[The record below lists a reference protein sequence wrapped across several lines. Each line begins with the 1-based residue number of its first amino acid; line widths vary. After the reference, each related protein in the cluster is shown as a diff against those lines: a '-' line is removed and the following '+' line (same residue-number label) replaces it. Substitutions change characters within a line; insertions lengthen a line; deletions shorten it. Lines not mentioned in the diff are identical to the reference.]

1 MRIVRSLVHAAM
13 AALLVGMMLPGRA
26 SAQTVWDL
34 GALAGA
40 GGSLGSSHTFTNGLL
55 GSVTAYSSATGI
67 SIFSKDFGSPLT
79 DDEHGLG
86 VCSNTAGGGT
96 SCSKDATDEE
106 IGDYNP
112 GWIILSLNLASGN
125 GLAGFQLGSVQSDP
139 NETWKVF
146 YETAATCNA
155 STSFAGASFYSGTGP
170 NAGPA
175 ITTQSTVGNLANCY
189 EFAEPSTIVGDYLL
203 QSITTQPGG
212 LKEDVVPEP
221 ASLSLLATGLFG
233 LVAAG
238 KRRRKPTS

>member
-1 MRIVRSLVHAAM
+1 
-13 AALLVGMMLPGRA
+13 MMPGRA

-55 GSVTAYSSATGI
+55 GSVTTFSSASGI
-67 SIFSKDFGSPLT
+67 SIFSKDFGSPLS

-96 SCSKDATDEE
+96 NCSKDGTDEE

-112 GWIILSLNLASGN
+112 GWIVLSLNLASGN
-125 GLAGFQLGSVQSDP
+125 GLSAFQLGSVQADP
-139 NETWKVF
+139 DETWKVF
-146 YETAATCNA
+146 YTTTATCNG
-155 STSFAGASFYSGTGP
+155 STDFTGASFYSGTGP
-170 NAGPA
+170 NAGGA
-175 ITTQSTVGNLANCY
+175 ISTQSTVGNLANCY
-189 EFAEPSTIVGDYLL
+189 EFTEPSSIVGDYLL

-212 LKEDVVPEP
+212 IKEDVVPEP
-221 ASLSLLATGLFG
+221 GSLSLLAMGLVG

-238 KRRRKPTS
+238 KRRRTVKS